1 MLLANDY
8 GKIIHAKMKKKEIK
22 KFDLDKPFNPAD
34 IKGLNEEELEQLS
47 ADIRK
52 KIVTSCAK
60 NGGHLSASLG
70 ATDLIVAIHHYFD
83 LPKDKVIFDVG
94 HQCYA
99 HKILSGRSLDNL
111 RQEDGVSGF
120 QKRNESE
127 YDPYEAGHSST
138 SISAAMGMAAARD
151 MNKEDYNVIA
161 VIGDA
166 SLANGLAYEAINN
179 LGTFNHKIILI
190 INDNNQSIGKAVGYS
205 SNGWEKF
212 RLSRGYLKRKERY
225 VRFMKKTA
233 FGRGIYKASSAVKN
247 FFKYVVTRQNT
258 FQNMGI
264 YYISNIDG
272 HDIAA
277 LEKAFKY
284 AKNAP
289 SSVAIHVT
297 TIKGKGYEYAEKD
310 VAGNWHGVGPFNIE
324 TGEPLKK
331 LNENE
336 ISWSGV
342 YADLVDTYMQ
352 KDEKMVV
359 INPATVI
366 GSHLCHVFEKYPE
379 RTYDVGISEEHAAV
393 FASGMAVSGLHP
405 YISAYSTFLQ
415 RSYDEISHDIARM
428 DANVTMLVDRVGL
441 PGTDGET
448 HEGIFDVAY
457 LNTIPNVA
465 ICMAKDQNQAKDLFA
480 FSSSYAHPLAV
491 RYPRGKTIKQEER
504 EPQEIKLGQWCIENN
519 GDDTVIITYGSVV
532 DDVVKAFNKHTV
544 VNAIFQKPID
554 VELLKTLLNKK
565 QIAIYDIYG
574 TEEGF
579 ASIVK
584 DELNKLSYK
593 GLTKTLCVPS
603 SFVKHGSIDGQIKAL
618 NISLENLKAII

>member
-1 MLLANDY
+1 M
-8 GKIIHAKMKKKEIK
+8 GKKKEIRR
-22 KFDLDKPFNPAD
+22 FDLSKPFNPSD
-34 IKGLNEEELEQLS
+34 IKGLKEDELSLLAEDVRANIIS
-47 ADIRK
+47 
-52 KIVTSCAK
+52 SCAK

-70 ATDLIVAIHHYFD
+70 VVELTIALHHFFN

-99 HKILSGRSLDNL
+99 HKILSGRSLENL
-111 RQEDGVSGF
+111 RKENGVSGF

-138 SISAAMGMAAARD
+138 SIGAAMGIATARD
-151 MNKEDYNVIA
+151 LNKENYQVIA

-166 SLANGLAYEAINN
+166 SLANGVAYEALNN
-179 LGTFNHKIILI
+179 LGAFDHKIILI
-190 INDNNQSIGKAVGYS
+190 INDNNQSIGKAVGHS
-205 SNGWEKF
+205 SNMWEKF
-212 RLSRGYLKRKERY
+212 RLSKGYLRRKERY
-225 VRFMKKTA
+225 VRVMKKTA
-233 FGRGIYKASSAVKN
+233 FGRGIYKVTSAIKN
-247 FFKYVVTRQNT
+247 FFKYLLVRKNT
-258 FQNMGI
+258 FNNMGL

-272 HDIAA
+272 HDISA

-284 AKNAP
+284 AVNAP

-310 VAGNWHGVGPFNIE
+310 KVGDWHGVSPFDIN

-331 LNENE
+331 LAENE
-336 ISWSGV
+336 ISWSAV

-366 GSHLCHVFEKYPE
+366 GSHLCHVFDKYPE
-379 RTYDVGISEEHAAV
+379 RTFDVGISEEHAAI
-393 FASGMAVSGLHP
+393 FASGTAVSGLHP
-405 YISAYSTFLQ
+405 YLSAYSTFLQ

-428 DANVTMLVDRVGL
+428 DTNVTLLIDRVGL
-441 PGTDGET
+441 PGSDGET

-465 ICMAKDQNQAKDLFA
+465 MCMAKDQNQANDLFS
-480 FSSSYAHPLAV
+480 FSLNYTHPLAI
-491 RYPRGKTIKQEER
+491 RYPRGKTLKQEII
-504 EPQEIKLGQWCIENN
+504 PAQDIKLGQWCIENN
-519 GDDTVIITYGSVV
+519 GDDTVIITYGPIVNEV
-532 DDVVKAFNKHTV
+532 INRFKEHTV

-554 VELLKTLLNKK
+554 IELLKTLLNKK
-565 QIAIYDIYG
+565 QIVIYDLYG

-584 DELNKLSYK
+584 EALNNLSYK
-593 GLTKTLCVPS
+593 GIVKTLCVPS
-603 SFVKHGSIDGQIKAL
+603 SFIKHGSINDQIKELKLSLDDL
-618 NISLENLKAII
+618 NQLI